1 MPDINALVK
10 RFDKLKQRR
19 TQWEPFFRD
28 VRDYIRPRKAKV
40 DSSTF
45 QYGQPSTNKRFDSTA
60 TEANRLLALSMQN
73 SLCPSSVIW
82 YTLKIPEAH
91 PMAELNDD
99 PEVQAWFNAAMEKM
113 FYTMHQSNFYSVIG
127 EAFLDYTSF
136 GTICV
141 MVDEDDLT
149 HPNFNGIIYKSMPIG
164 EFVFAEDRRGV
175 PDTLF
180 WEYRMSARQAAQQFG
195 KNNLPE
201 AIREA
206 LQDKPDEE
214 YDFLRAVLPAED
226 YYSKKKRGKEK
237 MAWTSIDIAMAGKEK
252 IAESG
257 YHEFPYAI
265 GRFAKES
272 GELWGRS
279 PADVAMADIKVLN
292 KIRELELR
300 ALNKAVDPPLIA
312 PHQGIVGAF
321 KLIPG
326 AINYSREPERIKF
339 LPFEGRFDL
348 TNLKGDELKRGIRSM
363 FMADQLV
370 MPEKPNMTAQ
380 EVIEL
385 REQFQRMLGP
395 TVARF
400 ESEVLMPIVLR
411 TFGIGYRTGLFP
423 PPPEAMYGLN
433 EIDVEFV
440 GSLAKAQKISDV
452 SAINQWFG
460 MVGQAAQFS
469 PDIIDIVDFEASL
482 RILGDRVSV
491 PGEALRSAEELM
503 QRRAIKAEQA
513 QEQKLTSEL
522 MQAAEGIGKAGPG
535 IKALTEANETTEG
548 VEAAPAG

>member
-82 YTLKIPEAH
+82 YKLKIPEAH

>member
-82 YTLKIPEAH
+82 YKLKIPEAH

-326 AINYSREPERIKF
+326 AINYSRDPERIKF

-482 RILGDRVSV
+482 RILGDRLSV

-503 QRRAIKAEQA
+503 QRRTIKAEQA

-535 IKALTEANETTEG
+535 SKALTEANETTEG

>member
-19 TQWEPFFRD
+19 TQWEPCFRD

-40 DSSTF
+40 DSSVF

-82 YTLKIPEAH
+82 YKLKIPEAH

-482 RILGDRVSV
+482 RILGDRLSV

>member
-1 MPDINALVK
+1 MPDINSLVK

-40 DSSTF
+40 DSSVF

-82 YTLKIPEAH
+82 YKLKIPEAH

-113 FYTMHQSNFYSVIG
+113 FYTMHTSNFYSVIG

-206 LQDKPDEE
+206 LEAKPDEE
-214 YDFLRAVLPAED
+214 YDFLRAVIPAED

-237 MAWTSIDIAMAGKEK
+237 MAWTSLDISMDGKEK

-452 SAINQWFG
+452 SAITQWFG

-469 PDIIDIVDFEASL
+469 PDIIDIVDFEESL
-482 RILGDRVSV
+482 RILGDRLSV

-503 QRRAIKAEQA
+503 QRRTIKAEQA

>member
-40 DSSTF
+40 DSSVF

-82 YTLKIPEAH
+82 YKLKIPEAH

-482 RILGDRVSV
+482 RILGDRLSV

>member
-82 YTLKIPEAH
+82 YKLKIPEAH

-482 RILGDRVSV
+482 RILGDRLSV

-503 QRRAIKAEQA
+503 QRRTIKAEQA

>member
-1 MPDINALVK
+1 
-10 RFDKLKQRR
+10 
-19 TQWEPFFRD
+19 
-28 VRDYIRPRKAKV
+28 
-40 DSSTF
+40 
-45 QYGQPSTNKRFDSTA
+45 
-60 TEANRLLALSMQN
+60 
-73 SLCPSSVIW
+73 
-82 YTLKIPEAH
+82 
-91 PMAELNDD
+91 
-99 PEVQAWFNAAMEKM
+99 
-113 FYTMHQSNFYSVIG
+113 
-127 EAFLDYTSF
+127 
-136 GTICV
+136 
-141 MVDEDDLT
+141 
-149 HPNFNGIIYKSMPIG
+149 
-164 EFVFAEDRRGV
+164 
-175 PDTLF
+175 
-180 WEYRMSARQAAQQFG
+180 
-195 KNNLPE
+195 
-201 AIREA
+201 
-206 LQDKPDEE
+206 
-214 YDFLRAVLPAED
+214 
-226 YYSKKKRGKEK
+226 
-237 MAWTSIDIAMAGKEK
+237 
-252 IAESG
+252 
-257 YHEFPYAI
+257 
-265 GRFAKES
+265 
-272 GELWGRS
+272 
-279 PADVAMADIKVLN
+279 
-292 KIRELELR
+292 
-300 ALNKAVDPPLIA
+300 
-312 PHQGIVGAF
+312 
-321 KLIPG
+321 
-326 AINYSREPERIKF
+326 
-339 LPFEGRFDL
+339 
-348 TNLKGDELKRGIRSM
+348 M

-482 RILGDRVSV
+482 RILGDRLSV

-503 QRRAIKAEQA
+503 QRRTMKAEQA